1 MRQEVQVGMES
12 LRADRITLGECAAQ
26 EEVSLGNTS
35 MHGGMASGGEME
47 SLLSLA
53 GVLQKPI
60 LFYP

>member
-1 MRQEVQVGMES
+1 MRQEVQVEMES

-26 EEVSLGNTS
+26 KEVSLGNTS
-35 MHGGMASGGEME
+35 MHGGMASGEE
-47 SLLSLA
+47 RERLLSLP